1 MSICCTALSS
11 QTAFGK
17 FDAAWGDVMT
27 FIEKV
32 ILGRTGLKVCRLG
45 IASGYWAPAKAI
57 EEAFERGCNY
67 MTWGTFV
74 KGFSPHMREA
84 IRNIAA
90 KGQRDRLVLAMFS
103 YAHQAFL
110 TEHFLAKGLKAA
122 GLDYVDVLILG
133 GFYRPPSR
141 RVIDGAVRL
150 KEKGLVHFIGLSSH
164 KRLLFPKL
172 PNDGIFDVFHI
183 RYNAAHRGAETE
195 IFPFLSGKD
204 RPGIACFTG
213 TDWGRLLNPQKLPRG
228 ERALTAAECYRFVL
242 SHSAVDVCMTGS
254 KTVEQMRQNLAVLE
268 QGPMT
273 EDELVRMRRIGDHI
287 YGRQ

>member
-1 MSICCTALSS
+1 MSICSTALSS

-17 FDAAWGDVMT
+17 FEAVWGDVMT
-27 FIEKV
+27 FSEKV

-84 IRNIAA
+84 LRNIAA

-103 YAHQAFL
+103 YAHQSFL

-122 GLDYVDVLILG
+122 GLDYADVLILG

-172 PNDGIFDVFHI
+172 HNDGIFDVFHI

-195 IFPFLSGKD
+195 IFPLLSGKD

-228 ERALTAAECYRFVL
+228 EVAITAAECYRFVL
-242 SHSAVDVCMTGS
+242 SHPVADVCMTGV
-254 KTVEQMRQNLAVLE
+254 KTVEQMRQNLGVLE

-273 EDELVRMRRIGDHI
+273 KDELVRMRRIGDHI
-287 YGRQ
+287 YGR